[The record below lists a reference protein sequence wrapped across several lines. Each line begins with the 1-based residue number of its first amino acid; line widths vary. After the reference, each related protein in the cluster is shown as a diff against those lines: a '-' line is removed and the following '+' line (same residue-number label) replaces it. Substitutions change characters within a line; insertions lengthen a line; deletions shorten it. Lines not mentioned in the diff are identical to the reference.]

1 MGKERRLVRIFFNT
15 YYTDVAEAVLKEL
28 KSLGYEVKATNSRV
42 VPELYYVEIN
52 VGNTDPRDVAEKV
65 RALLEDTR
73 EKHRGLVFGIKV
85 YSIDTSSS

>member
-1 MGKERRLVRIFFNT
+1 MGRERRLVRVFFNT
-15 YYTDVAEAVLKEL
+15 YYTDIAEAVIREL
-28 KSLGYEVKATNSRV
+28 KSLGYKAKATNSRV

-52 VGNTDPRDVAEKV
+52 VSNTDPRNVAEKV

-73 EKHRGLVFGIKV
+73 EKHRDLVFGIKV